1 MLCDVFNFT
10 IFKRTSDDI
19 CYPLALNYS
28 LQYAKRPGN
37 IVASEAVTYT
47 TVV

>member
-1 MLCDVFNFT
+1 MLSDVSNFI
-10 IFKRTSDDI
+10 IFKLTSDDI
-19 CYPLALNYS
+19 CYPLALNYP

-37 IVASEAVTYT
+37 IIARYVALYT